1 MEDFVKVVRCRDC
14 THWPDKP
21 DVSLNPMHSPDRR
34 YCPVIEEYTK
44 PAFFCAVGRG
54 SDGRRMMPFKPQSVE
69 EEVQACSEY
78 FTRQNGVLTNEEE

>member
-14 THWPDKP
+14 MHWLDKP

-54 SDGRRMMPFKPQSVE
+54 SDGRRVMPFKPQSVE
-69 EEVQACSEY
+69 EELQACSEY
-78 FTRQNGVLTNEEE
+78 FKRTNGVLTNEEE